1 MTQTKIG
8 HFHSRK
14 AQATSY
20 FKPGCPPFPCA
31 WWPCHHLFFLASDQ
45 NRAVRSL
52 EVKTTAEVHARAKRH
67 AFLKTMPLPGTWLY
81 SRTSVQVAPG
91 SSHKPLLCAGF
102 LPPSLC
108 FCNHLGVEHA
118 AMNGDAYEYGIIFAL
133 LYWMRASAS
142 LPCMFN
148 KCSLRAA
155 NFLFLA
161 PASLRSV

>member
-1 MTQTKIG
+1 MAQTKIG

-31 WWPCHHLFFLASDQ
+31 WWPCHHLFSLASDQ

-52 EVKTTAEVHARAKRH
+52 EIKTTAEVHARAKRH
-67 AFLKTMPLPGTWLY
+67 AFLKTMPLPGSWLY
-81 SRTSVQVAPG
+81 SRTSVQVLLAAPTNLD
-91 SSHKPLLCAGF
+91 SALDFCHPL
-102 LPPSLC
+102 SVSD
-108 FCNHLGVEHA
+108 HLGVEHA
-118 AMNGDAYEYGIIFAL
+118 AMNGDACEYGIIFPL

-148 KCSLRAA
+148 KCSLRAT
-155 NFLFLA
+155 NFLFLV
-161 PASLRSV
+161 PASFWSV